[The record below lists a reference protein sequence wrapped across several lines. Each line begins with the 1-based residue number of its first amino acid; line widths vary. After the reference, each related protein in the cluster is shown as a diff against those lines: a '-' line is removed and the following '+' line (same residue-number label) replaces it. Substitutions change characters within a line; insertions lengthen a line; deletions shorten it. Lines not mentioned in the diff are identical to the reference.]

1 VVVSGDYAYVADE
14 YFGLRVID
22 ISDPG
27 NPSETAFYD
36 TPGEGKDVFVNGNI
50 VYVADS
56 TGGVQIISVS
66 DPEHPDS
73 SGHMDT
79 PGTVDILSD
88 DNFLFV
94 ANGKDRGL
102 RIYNIDDMSH
112 PVEVGY
118 YDTPG
123 WACGVAVQGNY
134 AYVADG
140 DYFGIYDCSEAMGV
154 PNHTPGSLPQTVTL
168 YPCYPNPFNPM
179 TTISFDL
186 PVTSEV
192 SLTVYNVNGQEVQT
206 LVNDRVSAGSH
217 NITFD
222 GARLSSGTYF
232 YTLNAG
238 AVTETKKMMLLK

>member
-1 VVVSGDYAYVADE
+1 
-14 YFGLRVID
+14 
-22 ISDPG
+22 
-27 NPSETAFYD
+27 
-36 TPGEGKDVFVNGNI
+36 
-50 VYVADS
+50 
-56 TGGVQIISVS
+56 
-66 DPEHPDS
+66 
-73 SGHMDT
+73 
-79 PGTVDILSD
+79 
-88 DNFLFV
+88 
-94 ANGKDRGL
+94 
-102 RIYNIDDMSH
+102 
-112 PVEVGY
+112 
-118 YDTPG
+118 
-123 WACGVAVQGNY
+123 
-134 AYVADG
+134 
-140 DYFGIYDCSEAMGV
+140 
-154 PNHTPGSLPQTVTL
+154 L